1 MPNVTQIKPSNPWEG
16 TFNICL
22 QRDPSIILESRKIS
36 SKEEF
41 DTVLGE
47 VNKYNNASETK
58 ESDKRIILR
67 G

>member
-22 QRDPSIILESRKIS
+22 QRDPSTILESRKIS

-41 DTVLGE
+41 YTILGE
-47 VNKYNNASETK
+47 GNKYNNAPETK